1 MTGGLQ
7 TGHLGTIIAGVILLG
22 LGGVL
27 CMMGSLFFANLRQ
40 GARARELAAQSMQDM
55 RQRLGASRVQDL
67 RPLLDAASGDTARE
81 TIRVDIQLPQEAVP
95 VLAIGSE
102 LGELFTKVTAYAASV
117 MRADAT
123 LQVSAHADGK
133 HAVIHW
139 RDLDAADARPPLA
152 RFFDSTH
159 AAIVRASADA
169 CERIASHHG
178 GRIYS
183 APHASGVLG
192 LTLRLPLLQPQA

>member
-1 MTGGLQ
+1 
-7 TGHLGTIIAGVILLG
+7 
-22 LGGVL
+22 
-27 CMMGSLFFANLRQ
+27 
-40 GARARELAAQSMQDM
+40 
-55 RQRLGASRVQDL
+55 
-67 RPLLDAASGDTARE
+67 
-81 TIRVDIQLPQEAVP
+81 
-95 VLAIGSE
+95 
-102 LGELFTKVTAYAASV
+102 

-133 HAVIHW
+133 QAVIHW
-139 RDLDAADARPPLA
+139 RDLDAVDARPPLA
-152 RFFDSTH
+152 GFFDSTH
-159 AAIVRASADA
+159 AAIVRASAKA